1 MVKNPLAM
9 QEFQEVELGSL
20 GQDHSP
26 EKEMAT
32 HSICLLGES
41 HGQRSLV
48 GYSPWSHKG
57 LDVTEGLT
65 PSLSIRTKEQKK

>member
-1 MVKNPLAM
+1 MRHPLAM
-9 QEFQEVELGSL
+9 QGFQEVEVGSL
-20 GQDHSP
+20 GQYHSP

-48 GYSPWSHKG
+48 GYSPWSHKES
-57 LDVTEGLT
+57 DVTEGLRL
-65 PSLSIRTKEQKK
+65 SLSIRTKEQKK